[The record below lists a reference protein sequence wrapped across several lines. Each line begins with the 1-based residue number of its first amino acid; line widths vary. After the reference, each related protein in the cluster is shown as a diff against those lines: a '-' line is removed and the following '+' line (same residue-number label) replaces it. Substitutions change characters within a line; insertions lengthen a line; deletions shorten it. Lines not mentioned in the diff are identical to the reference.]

1 MFLFDIFFPK
11 RCLFCGQ
18 VLVKGEKNVCLN
30 CYKYFPYKAN
40 AEEEYR
46 YKITEVAFEHLDIF
60 LDYAH
65 CKTPIHR
72 FKYGGDITIGRLL
85 ASLWAEY
92 LKEKEWIKEIDLIIP
107 IPLHRNKLYER
118 GFNQSEV
125 LGNVLSKRLGVPI
138 VTNLVKRKVN
148 NPPQIT
154 AENRWENVRDV
165 FALKRKPDLENK
177 HILIIDDVITTSAT
191 SNYFVK
197 TLREIKNLKVSFAY
211 LSSNY

>member
-1 MFLFDIFFPK
+1 MLLFDIFFPR

-30 CYKYFPYKAN
+30 CHKHFPYKAN

-46 YKITEVAFEHLDIF
+46 LKITEVAFENLDIF

-72 FKYGGDITIGRLL
+72 FKYGDDITSGRLL
-85 ASLWAEY
+85 ADLWAEH
-92 LKEKEWIKEIDLIIP
+92 LKEKDWIKDIDLIIP
-107 IPLHRNKLYER
+107 IPLHRKKLYKR

-125 LGNVLSKRLGVPI
+125 LARVLSKRLGIPI

-148 NPPQIT
+148 NSPQIT

-165 FALKRKPDLENK
+165 FALKRKLNLENK

-197 TLREIKNLKVSFAY
+197 TLRGIKNLKVSFAY